1 MTAIPGSHN
10 IIWINGKKIS
20 YNDIIHN
27 EIAGLGLEGEFENNT
42 IGLIKNWYGK
52 EEFFSL
58 QSSGSTG
65 SPKTFKASRRMLEA
79 SAGLTLKTLQ
89 LTQGMNA
96 VLCLDT
102 KYTAGIMMLIRGLI
116 GNQNIYAVNPSADPF
131 SALPEELVI
140 DFIAIVPAQ
149 LGSIGKNNSIR
160 RFTDRSNILV
170 GGAPLPAEL
179 ERRMQSF
186 PGIYFQTFGMAETL
200 SHIALKKLNG
210 KGKSNVYETI
220 GDITVSI
227 APDGCLAVKAPHLS
241 EDKIITRDI
250 VQLIDDRHFVWKGRA
265 DNMINSGGI
274 KIQLEELETEIEKIL
289 DSTGIHVNFFITSVP
304 DDILGEKV
312 IMLIED
318 PGDLYPGEVVI
329 KTLKE
334 KLKKYHLPRDI
345 YRFRDFRYT
354 ENGKLDRLN
363 TRKLLETGKGL
374 IT

>member
-1 MTAIPGSHN
+1 
-10 IIWINGKKIS
+10 
-20 YNDIIHN
+20 
-27 EIAGLGLEGEFENNT
+27 
-42 IGLIKNWYGK
+42 
-52 EEFFSL
+52 
-58 QSSGSTG
+58 
-65 SPKTFKASRRMLEA
+65 MLEA

-89 LTQGMNA
+89 LAQGLNA

-116 GNQNIYAVNPSADPF
+116 GSLNLYAVNPSSDPF

-140 DFIAIVPAQ
+140 DFIAVVPVQ
-149 LGSIGKNNSIR
+149 LGSIGKNNTIR

-179 ERRMQSF
+179 EKRMQSF
-186 PGIYFQTFGMAETL
+186 PGNYFQTFGMAETL

-227 APDGCLAVKAPHLS
+227 STDGCLTVNAPHLS
-241 EDKIITRDI
+241 ENKIITRDI
-250 VQLIDDRHFVWKGRA
+250 VDLIDDRHFIWKGRA

-274 KIQLEELETEIEKIL
+274 KIQIEELESEIEKIL
-289 DSTGIHVNFFITSVP
+289 DKAEIQINFFITSVP
-304 DDILGEKV
+304 DGILGERI

-318 PGDLYPGEVVI
+318 PGDLYPGEVVAKI
-329 KTLKE
+329 LKE

-345 YRFRDFRYT
+345 YRFRGFRYT
-354 ENGKLDRLN
+354 GNGKLDRL
-363 TRKLLETGKGL
+363 TTKKLIGTGKSL